1 MNRDELI
8 EIFGGG
14 RVEILKTLK
23 ERDRFLLNT
32 DTGEICR
39 LLVEIVRNPGTIR
52 IKLEGPQSPTEW
64 KNWERRAGRNKMFV
78 EGKPVYW
85 IEIGHDNGRIYDI
98 YEPVA
103 WLDLQPGE
111 EVWIDNVAANPQ
123 APVPVTGPFVVVH
136 YHTLFSLKNH
146 STISYQAENIVRKK

>member
-39 LLVEIVRNPGTIR
+39 LLGEIVRNPGTIR
-52 IKLEGPQSPTEW
+52 IELDGPQRRSSMASPSTGS
-64 KNWERRAGRNKMFV
+64 RSAMTT
-78 EGKPVYW
+78 
-85 IEIGHDNGRIYDI
+85 
-98 YEPVA
+98 VA
-103 WLDLQPGE
+103 
-111 EVWIDNVAANPQ
+111 
-123 APVPVTGPFVVVH
+123 
-136 YHTLFSLKNH
+136 
-146 STISYQAENIVRKK
+146 STTTTSQ